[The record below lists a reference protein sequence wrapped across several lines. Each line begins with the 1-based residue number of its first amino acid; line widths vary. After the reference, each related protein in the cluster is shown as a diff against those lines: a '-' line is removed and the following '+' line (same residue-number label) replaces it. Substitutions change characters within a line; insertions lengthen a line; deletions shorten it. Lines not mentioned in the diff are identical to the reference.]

1 MCAKATF
8 SRIMLISR
16 QTAKFVAAR
25 AMLFSAC
32 REFKLSASKPGQI
45 CLTWVERQASIW
57 KAWTR
62 LDRDLVSARLHSLIK
77 ILRPK
82 TTLDGRLAALV
93 SVNSSPRLFLVPH

>member
-1 MCAKATF
+1 
-8 SRIMLISR
+8 
-16 QTAKFVAAR
+16 
-25 AMLFSAC
+25 
-32 REFKLSASKPGQI
+32 
-45 CLTWVERQASIW
+45 VEWQASIW